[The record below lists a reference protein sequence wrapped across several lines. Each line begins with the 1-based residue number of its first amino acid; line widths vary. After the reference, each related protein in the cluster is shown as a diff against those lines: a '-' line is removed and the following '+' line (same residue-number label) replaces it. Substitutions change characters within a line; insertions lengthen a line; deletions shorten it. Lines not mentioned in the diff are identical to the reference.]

1 MRGYRLIVPLAFLA
15 LLALGIFVL
24 FSTGSDLAITV
35 ILLFIPA
42 MVGVSFLVRYLV
54 TVRKRSVT
62 ERVME
67 RDVMQLAN
75 RYLEERRILHDF
87 ETKYGISTK
96 EFVEDLR
103 KVQAGLLE
111 LGCAVNGRIKLDR
124 AKLREVVYADVEWA
138 SKLFAG
144 IKDRHEV
151 VLYAR
156 MMERCREYLG
166 QLRELEGAGYANL
179 RGPLEQLESKLRT
192 GEHLAVELLE
202 LSLFMNEVASIL
214 DESLRICLRDAHRL
228 EVEGRELANVD
239 TSRIRTDMKIVERSM
254 EHGNYENAT
263 QLLKSMIER
272 LIALLKGAFDRYRA
286 EALEL
291 AVAVS
296 ELRDTEAAKN
306 EVEELKRGIVAC
318 TLPSQLAQL
327 REHAE
332 RLISTSIATL
342 EAVYTSIFELEAE
355 IAKANPPTEVYP
367 VEYWTRDKR
376 GEVEA
381 LKSAPM
387 TELSGFIRRYRLL
400 ASDAHSRLLYDVA
413 RLKELKATGNQKPYK
428 GGTST

>member
-1 MRGYRLIVPLAFLA
+1 MRGYRLIVLLAFLA

-24 FSTGSDLAITV
+24 FNTGSDLAITV

-67 RDVMQLAN
+67 RDVLQLAN
-75 RYLEERRILHDF
+75 RYVEERRILYDF
-87 ETKYGISTK
+87 ESKYGISTK
-96 EFVEDLR
+96 EFRDDLS

-111 LGCAVNGRIKLDR
+111 LGCAVNGRVKLDR
-124 AKLREVVYADVEWA
+124 AKLKKVVFADVEWA
-138 SKLFAG
+138 SKLFEG
-144 IKDRHEV
+144 IKDRHEI

-156 MMERCREYLG
+156 MMEKGREYLG
-166 QLRELEGAGYANL
+166 QLRELEGAGYTNL
-179 RGPLEQLESKLRT
+179 RGQLEQLESKLRT
-192 GEHLAVELLE
+192 GEHLTVEVLE
-202 LSLFMNEVASIL
+202 LSLFMNHVAAIL
-214 DESLRICLRDAHRL
+214 DEALRICLRDARRL

-291 AVAVS
+291 AAAVA
-296 ELRDTEAAKN
+296 ELLDTEAAKN
-306 EVEELKRGIVAC
+306 EVEELKSGILAC

-327 REHAE
+327 REQTE
-332 RLISTSIATL
+332 RLISRSIATL
-342 EAVYTSIFELEAE
+342 EAVYTSIFELESE
-355 IAKANPPTEVYP
+355 ILKANPSPVVYP
-367 VEYWTRDKR
+367 VEYWTRDKL

-381 LKSAPM
+381 LTAVPL

-400 ASDAHSRLLYDVA
+400 ASDAHSRVLYDAA
-413 RLKELKATGNQKPYK
+413 RLKELQATGNPK
-428 GGTST
+428 TL

>member
-1 MRGYRLIVPLAFLA
+1 MRGYKILIPLAFLA

-24 FSTGSDLAITV
+24 FNTGSDLAITI

-75 RYLEERRILHDF
+75 RYVEERRILFDF
-87 ETKYGISTK
+87 ESKYGISTK
-96 EFVEDLR
+96 EFRDDLS

-111 LGCAVNGRIKLDR
+111 LGCTVNGRVKLDR
-124 AKLREVVYADVEWA
+124 AKLRKVGFADVEWV

-156 MMERCREYLG
+156 LLDTCREYLG
-166 QLRELEGAGYANL
+166 QLRALEAAGYANL
-179 RGPLEQLESKLRT
+179 HAQLEQLESKLKA
-192 GEHLAVELLE
+192 GEHLTIEVLE
-202 LSLFMNEVASIL
+202 LSLFMNEVGSIL
-214 DESLRICLRDAHRL
+214 DESLRICLRDARRL
-228 EVEGRELANVD
+228 EEEGRELANID
-239 TSRIRTDMKIVERSM
+239 TSRIRTDMKLAERSM
-254 EHGNYENAT
+254 EHSNYENAT

-272 LIALLKGAFDRYRA
+272 LIALLKDAFDRYRG

-296 ELRDTEAAKN
+296 GLVETENARNELD
-306 EVEELKRGIVAC
+306 ELTSGIEAC

-327 REHAE
+327 RELVE
-332 RLISTSIATL
+332 RLISTANVRL
-342 EAVYTSIFELEAE
+342 EAVYTGVFELETE
-355 IAKANPPTEVYP
+355 IAKSNPPTSLYP
-367 VEYWTRDKR
+367 VEYWTRDKL

-381 LKSAPM
+381 LKSAPV
-387 TELSGFIRRYRLL
+387 TELSGFVRRYRLL
-400 ASDAHSRLLYDVA
+400 ASDAHSRLLYDAA
-413 RLKELKATGNQKPYK
+413 RLRELQATV
-428 GGTST
+428 SS